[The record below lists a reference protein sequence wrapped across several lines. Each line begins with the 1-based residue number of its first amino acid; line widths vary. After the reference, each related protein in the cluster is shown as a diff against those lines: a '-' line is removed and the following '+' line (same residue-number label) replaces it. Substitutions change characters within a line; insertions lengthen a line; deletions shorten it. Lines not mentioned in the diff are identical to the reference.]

1 MGNYMKKVIFVL
13 LIVLLSIDGFGE
25 VESFLYSPRQ
35 LALGGTTLLHPFDSI
50 YFLKNPAIVSYTKQ
64 PNFYITKLSLLSG
77 ANMGYLDKTLN
88 LSSYQLSSLWAGFD
102 YSTLLSNVMND
113 PYGVALNSDPEVGLF
128 GPINL
133 GYIGN
138 GIGIMVY
145 DDSFSSLDI
154 KQMPGLP
161 YVVLKSFSE
170 LGVTFGVGTYFSV
183 SKFYT
188 LHAGISF
195 SYYKR
200 YKVPFD
206 QGASVPELMNY
217 YEKVQNNIY
226 EYDVSDSLS
235 GNIGLILDDG
245 DHLKYAITLENF
257 FGRTFNWSRTRF
269 TESKEETLN
278 YNYYQT
284 YLPPSLNLG
293 IMYYLP
299 KIPYIPSFLLSE
311 FMVEL
316 DIKNLIKNEFWYKKL
331 SLGTEIS
338 LLKVVKLRGGINEG
352 YPTFGLGIDFYY
364 LTIDLAVYQYEKGV
378 LPGQQGSQSLSLSLE
393 IKI

>member
-293 IMYYLP
+293 VMYYLP

>member
-1 MGNYMKKVIFVL
+1 MKKVIFVL
-13 LIVLLSIDGFGE
+13 LIVLLSIDSFGE

-102 YSTLLSNVMND
+102 YSTFLSNVMND

-145 DDSFSSLDI
+145 DDSFSALDI

-206 QGASVPELMNY
+206 EGASVPELMNY

-293 IMYYLP
+293 VMYYLP

-316 DIKNLIKNEFWYKKL
+316 DIKNLIKSEFWYKKL

>member
-1 MGNYMKKVIFVL
+1 MGSYMKKVIFVL

-113 PYGVALNSDPEVGLF
+113 PYGVALNSYPEVGLF

-145 DDSFSSLDI
+145 DDSFSSLNI

-257 FGRTFNWSRTRF
+257 FGRTFNWSRIRF

-293 IMYYLP
+293 VMYYLP

-316 DIKNLIKNEFWYKKL
+316 DIKNLIKSEFWYKKL

>member
-1 MGNYMKKVIFVL
+1 MGSYMKKVIFVL

-35 LALGGTTLLHPFDSI
+35 LSLGGTTLLHPFDSI

-188 LHAGISF
+188 LHTGISF

-293 IMYYLP
+293 VMYYLP

-316 DIKNLIKNEFWYKKL
+316 DIKNLIKSEFWYKKL